1 MKELILNKVIYWDV
15 VCFMSIFGLNGRRFL
30 AVVIPWISRSADGFL
45 YPLIGVFVYFLVPAY
60 AADFILAGS
69 FAYFLEISIYKI
81 IKNNVKR
88 NRPYDEIKGIQNGTV
103 PSDRF
108 SFPSGHTAAA
118 FVMATLLAYFFP
130 FLTFVVF
137 LWAFLVGFS
146 RIYLGV
152 HYPSDTLAGMILG
165 VLTAYTGIVI
175 IT

>member
-1 MKELILNKVIYWDV
+1 
-15 VCFMSIFGLNGRRFL
+15 
-30 AVVIPWISRSADGFL
+30 
-45 YPLIGVFVYFLVPAY
+45 LVPEY
-60 AADFILAGS
+60 AVDFFLAGS
-69 FAYFLEISIYKI
+69 FAYFLEIGIYKI

-88 NRPYDEIKGIQNGTV
+88 SRPYNELEGIQNGTV

-118 FVMATLLAYFFP
+118 FVMATLIAYFFP
-130 FLTFVVF
+130 LLTTVVF

>member
-1 MKELILNKVIYWDV
+1 M
-15 VCFMSIFGLNGRRFL
+15 
-30 AVVIPWISRSADGFL
+30 
-45 YPLIGVFVYFLVPAY
+45 VPEY
-60 AADFILAGS
+60 ASDFILAGS
-69 FAYFLEISIYKI
+69 FAYFLEIGIYKI

-88 NRPYDEIKGIQNGTV
+88 NRPYNELKGIQNGTV

-130 FLTFVVF
+130 LLTIVVF
-137 LWAFLVGFS
+137 PWAFLVGFS

-152 HYPSDTLAGMILG
+152 HYPSDILAGMILG
-165 VLTAYTGIVI
+165 VLAAYSGIVI